1 MIYFTFDWV
10 FQVGVQSLNVVLLSG
25 VEEEGNVAADRQ
37 GDFNRGIQRVLAIVL
52 RNAAADLSGAEA
64 DYRVGIGVVV
74 GNPVEDFNAEGA
86 LLEDIQIVGQGF
98 FHHVLEQGWVATAAA
113 EVGAGQNPLQLEL
126 DGLAVASEPGIHG
139 CRVGAGFRARSG
151 KASSLPA
158 SILQRGNGCY
168 KRVHLLIL
176 QRLFDSYRYYRMQLV
191 SCGSQRR

>member
-126 DGLAVASEPGIHG
+126 DGLAVGI
-139 CRVGAGFRARSG
+139 RARNPWVSG
-151 KASSLPA
+151 WGRVQSAQRQGIKSPGKHITTWKWL
-158 SILQRGNGCY
+158 LQARTF
-168 KRVHLLIL
+168 V
-176 QRLFDSYRYYRMQLV
+176 DSAKV
-191 SCGSQRR
+191 I